1 MHIDQVIR
9 ERRLALGL
17 TQEELADKIGV
28 SAPAVSKW
36 EKGCHILTLPCCQ
49 RWLAF

>member
-17 TQEELADKIGV
+17 TQEELANKIGV

-36 EKGCHILTLPCCQ
+36 EKRVPQFSSQVQ
-49 RWLAF
+49 R